1 MFYYIGGASITSQE
15 GTGQRKT
22 ERQKNLPKKESFT
35 KDLHDEREREKIM
48 PKILL
53 MTMRT
58 KARDDHLKGDRARD
72 CNIQEPKKKF
82 ADFI

>member
-1 MFYYIGGASITSQE
+1 
-15 GTGQRKT
+15 
-22 ERQKNLPKKESFT
+22 
-35 KDLHDEREREKIM
+35 M

-58 KARDDHLKGDRARD
+58 KARDDHLKGERARD

>member
-1 MFYYIGGASITSQE
+1 MGGLQLH
-15 GTGQRKT
+15 RKKEQAK
-22 ERQKNLPKKESFT
+22 ERQKDRKIYQRKKVSR
-35 KDLHDEREREKIM
+35 KIYMMKEREKIM